1 MQDCNADRGCLG
13 CLNQQFSNGFAFKI
27 GDLTQSSYWL
37 SSYRLLADIRAFAF
51 KCITYLYMY
60 RYLTFRLHLPSSN
73 THLKS
78 LKIQIIW

>member
-51 KCITYLYMY
+51 KCITYL
-60 RYLTFRLHLPSSN
+60 
-73 THLKS
+73 
-78 LKIQIIW
+78 